1 MELAIV
7 LMIGLF
13 GYDNADFFN
22 AVEEN
27 NKKGYTWEYVGK
39 QEANDYNYSL
49 PVVNEQTG
57 EKYIYWEHKKDQ

>member
-7 LMIGLF
+7 LFIGLF

-39 QEANDYNYSL
+39 QEANDYNYNL
-49 PVVNEQTG
+49 PVVNEKTG